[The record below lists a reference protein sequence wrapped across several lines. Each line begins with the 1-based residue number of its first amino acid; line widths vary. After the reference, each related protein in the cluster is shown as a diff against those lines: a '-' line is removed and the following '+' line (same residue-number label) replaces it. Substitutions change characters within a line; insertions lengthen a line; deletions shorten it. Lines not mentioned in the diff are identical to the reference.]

1 MDRQLAKEERANAVR
16 GYGTI
21 DERTKQNIR
30 HLEEAEV
37 NAAQGRDFVPNEM
50 LSPADARLLHSRY
63 SAPVDKEM
71 LALKT
76 QRGRPVSANTSRAT
90 LAGVVNP
97 DTGKL
102 ISHSKRETRSGVVG
116 PGHRYH
122 WDAEMETLRN
132 GGWSTGRPFAAVGTA
147 VRDDDNPFGKLDPE
161 NPAALAAA
169 GYNPTH
175 YGHPPASL
183 DGWFEQGK
191 KFLGLADKDE
201 VVPAAPKHS
210 LGGGKRKKSRRRTK
224 KQRPRRKTRVKR
236 SNRRGRTRRR

>member
-1 MDRQLAKEERANAVR
+1 MDPQRAKQERANAAR

-30 HLEEAEV
+30 RLEEAEV
-37 NAAQGRDFVPNEM
+37 NAAEGRDYAPNEM
-50 LSPADARLLHSRY
+50 LSPADERLRHSHY
-63 SAPVDKEM
+63 SAPADKEM

-76 QRGRPVSANTSRAT
+76 QRGRPVPASTPRAI

-102 ISHSKRETRSGVVG
+102 IPHSKRETRSGVVG

-132 GGWSTGRPFAAVGTA
+132 GGWYTWRPFAAVGTA

-169 GYNPTH
+169 GYNPAH
-175 YGHPPASL
+175 YGHPPASPA
-183 DGWFEQGK
+183 GWFEQGK
-191 KFLGLADKDE
+191 KFLGLADEDEDE

-210 LGGGKRKKSRRRTK
+210 LGGGKTEEI
-224 KQRPRRKTRVKR
+224 TEAY
-236 SNRRGRTRRR
+236 